1 MHVDER
7 CKQVQLHA
15 CRDIQLVA
23 RASGRV
29 VNNIASGVS
38 MYDGMCFMRLL
49 ICITKFIPC
58 GESN

>member
-1 MHVDER
+1 MHAET
-7 CKQVQLHA
+7 
-15 CRDIQLVA
+15 QLVA

-38 MYDGMCFMRLL
+38 MHDGMCFVRLR
-49 ICITKFIPC
+49 IKCIPC